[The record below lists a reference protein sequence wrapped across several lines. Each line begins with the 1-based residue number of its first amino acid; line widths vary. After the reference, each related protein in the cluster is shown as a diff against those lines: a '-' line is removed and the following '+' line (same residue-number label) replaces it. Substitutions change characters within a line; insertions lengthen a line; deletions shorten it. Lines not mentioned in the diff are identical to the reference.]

1 MEQAI
6 KQLLKEIKSID
17 QECIDLNKWNFENR
31 NGFIKR
37 LEWRLEF
44 ALKEGKQSKDR
55 KQAERIV
62 RNSMPQVVKDV
73 IDGKYKT
80 EKD

>member
-1 MEQAI
+1 MKKDYTLGIKKGHKIMKQAI

-31 NGFIKR
+31 NGFIKT

-44 ALKEGKQSKDR
+44 ALKEG
-55 KQAERIV
+55 E
-62 RNSMPQVVKDV
+62 
-73 IDGKYKT
+73 
-80 EKD
+80 

>member
-1 MEQAI
+1 MKKDYTLGIKKGHKIMKQAI

-31 NGFIKR
+31 DGFIKR

-44 ALKEGKQSKDR
+44 ALKEG
-55 KQAERIV
+55 E
-62 RNSMPQVVKDV
+62 
-73 IDGKYKT
+73 
-80 EKD
+80 

>member
-31 NGFIKR
+31 NGFIKT

-44 ALKEGKQSKDR
+44 ALKEGKGG
-55 KQAERIV
+55 E
-62 RNSMPQVVKDV
+62 
-73 IDGKYKT
+73 
-80 EKD
+80 